1 MELSVFFE
9 PEEIENP
16 TGQMSFFN
24 EWEGTAEAGVQAV
37 SGISGKFPQKE
48 QEEISELSVED
59 RQDIS
64 AEKQKEKGQQL
75 NEKQKQ
81 AVEIISRRIAVAAG
95 PGTGKTKTLISRILY
110 LLEERKVSPAEI
122 TAVTFTNQAAKELK
136 ERLEKQLGSRRSVNR
151 MHIGTFHSLCLDFL
165 KKQGKEFF
173 LADPSALSETAR
185 EICKEYGLSMT
196 PSQFLNKV
204 SVQKTGAF
212 FNEDSQLREEIME
225 AYHKKLREENCCD
238 FDDLLLE
245 TLKEFR
251 EIHRPGNRKKQPC
264 ERCFSYLM
272 VDEFQDINTVQYELI
287 QEWNKKGKELFVIGD
302 PDQSIYGFRGSDS
315 GCFLRMKEEFPETCM
330 ISLENNY
337 RSTGNILNGALAVI
351 RNNPG
356 MERCLKPWKE
366 AGLPVQIAE
375 APSKRSEAIF
385 VAKEVSRLVGG
396 MDMLEAHE
404 HFSKEGVT
412 GKRSF
417 RDIAVLYRTHH
428 QARILEKCFQ
438 QEGIPYVVSGREE
451 FLDDPLVQGSI
462 SFFCSLAEPDN
473 PYYKKDA
480 LKKLWD
486 LEENE
491 ISGSIYEEL
500 KEKYQDRWKKE
511 KPKKLMHDWIKDL
524 DQENNG
530 KFQSLADMAVFYSD
544 TREFLD
550 ALLLGEEG
558 DLKRCGGKSVSGDA
572 VSLMT
577 LHASKGLEFPVVF
590 MFGMEKG
597 EIPLERE
604 ENPTDIQEERRLFYV
619 GMTRAG
625 EELILTC
632 TREPSLFLDE
642 IPETYMQRKTV
653 GKQKKIQTNEQLSL
667 FDLTPEK

>member
-1 MELSVFFE
+1 M
-9 PEEIENP
+9 
-16 TGQMSFFN
+16 
-24 EWEGTAEAGVQAV
+24 
-37 SGISGKFPQKE
+37 
-48 QEEISELSVED
+48 
-59 RQDIS
+59 
-64 AEKQKEKGQQL
+64 
-75 NEKQKQ
+75 
-81 AVEIISRRIAVAAG
+81 
-95 PGTGKTKTLISRILY
+95 ISRILY
-110 LLEERKVSPAEI
+110 LLEERKVSPGEI

-173 LADPSALSETAR
+173 IADPSALSETAR
-185 EICKEYGLSMT
+185 EICKEYGLSIT

-212 FNEDSQLREEIME
+212 FNEEPELWEELLE
-225 AYHKKLREENCCD
+225 VYQKRLKEENCCD

-245 TLKEFR
+245 TLKAFR
-251 EIHRPGNRKKQPC
+251 EIHSPGNRKKQPC

-272 VDEFQDINTVQYELI
+272 VDEFQDINPVQYDLI
-287 QEWNKKGKELFVIGD
+287 REWNKKGKELFVIGD

-315 GCFLRMKEEFPETCM
+315 GCFLKMKEEFPETCM

-366 AGLPVQIAE
+366 TGLPVQIAE

-396 MDMLEAHE
+396 MDMLEAQE
-404 HFSKEGVT
+404 HFLKEGMT

-438 QEGIPYVVSGREE
+438 QEGIPYIVSGREE
-451 FLDDPLVQGSI
+451 FLEDPLIQGSI

-500 KEKYQDRWKKE
+500 KAKYQDRWKRE
-511 KPKKLMHDWIKDL
+511 KPQKFMQSWIKDL
-524 DQENNG
+524 EQEGNPKLQN
-530 KFQSLADMAVFYSD
+530 LADMAIFYPD
-544 TREFLD
+544 IRAFLD
-550 ALLLGEEG
+550 AVLLDTVLLAVNHHVKNVLNTEKALKDIDTAPSVQLLIQKYESHIAKKETELKKAEKLKVGIYE
-558 DLKRCGGKSVSGDA
+558 DLKDGLLDKAEYLKLKQEFDSRIES
-572 VSLMT
+572 
-577 LHASKGLEFPVVF
+577 ASE
-590 MFGMEKG
+590 
-597 EIPLERE
+597 
-604 ENPTDIQEERRLFYV
+604 
-619 GMTRAG
+619 A
-625 EELILTC
+625 
-632 TREPSLFLDE
+632 
-642 IPETYMQRKTV
+642 
-653 GKQKKIQTNEQLSL
+653 IQTLRQEILALQDNHSEHYAWMDYFKEFGELQE
-667 FDLTPEK
+667 LTRWAAAITINRILVFEDNRIKIVFNFEDAFTQAQELVRGFEGKEGA